1 MTIKIEVQNWKHIPS
16 ELALQF
22 VLKEVAKDAANG
34 TLASGKTVTA
44 NYYDM
49 NGIEYRATV
58 SYK

>member
-1 MTIKIEVQNWKHIPS
+1 MTIKIEVQNWKHIPD

-34 TLASGKTVTA
+34 TFTDEKPATA

-49 NGIEYRATV
+49 NGIEYRASV
-58 SYK
+58 K

>member
-16 ELALQF
+16 ETALQF
-22 VLKEVAKDAANG
+22 VLNEVAKDAANG
-34 TLASGKTVTA
+34 TFTDKKPVTA
-44 NYYDM
+44 NYYNM

>member
-1 MTIKIEVQNWKHIPS
+1 MTIKIEVQNWKHIPN

-22 VLKEVAKDAANG
+22 VLREVAKDAANG
-34 TLASGKTVTA
+34 IFTDEKHVTA
-44 NYYDM
+44 DYYNM

>member
-16 ELALQF
+16 EMALQF
-22 VLKEVAKDAANG
+22 VLSEVAKDAAKG
-34 TLASGKTVTA
+34 TFTDEKPVTA
-44 NYYDM
+44 NYYNM